1 MKRNTLIRLA
11 VTLLLAHGA
20 AWAQLSPTE
29 LLAYVPADA
38 EVVVGLDVQT
48 LTANPAFDRLHHQ
61 LNTQTFD
68 AGVATIEQVT
78 GINLL
83 RDIERVVLLGE
94 LRNQGQG
101 ALILKGHWYEE
112 DLIALVAMNPS
123 YEEQEHGAYSI
134 HVWTDEN
141 TGKVNHAVFLQP
153 DVLAMSEWPA
163 VLRRIIDAASD
174 RGRSL
179 RSVQV
184 PAQPDR
190 EGVGAF
196 LLAFRPADPNHNAR
210 KNPVIGQLESLA
222 VGLQAGETEM
232 TLSLD
237 GRAQDAHGATL
248 LSEALRGLL
257 AAAQLHVSGTRE
269 LPWPAQ
275 TRATGR
281 QIEST
286 VRVPMETVIA
296 AATTLKQAKAAN

>member
-1 MKRNTLIRLA
+1 MKRNPLIRLA

-20 AWAQLSPTE
+20 AWAQPSPTE

-61 LNTQTFD
+61 LNTERFD

-123 YEEQEHGAYSI
+123 YEEQEHGSYSI

-163 VLRRIIDAASD
+163 VLRRIP
-174 RGRSL
+174 RSNL
-179 RSVQV
+179 WVLGTRSK
-184 PAQPDR
+184 
-190 EGVGAF
+190 
-196 LLAFRPADPNHNAR
+196 L
-210 KNPVIGQLESLA
+210 
-222 VGLQAGETEM
+222 
-232 TLSLD
+232 LSLE
-237 GRAQDAHGATL
+237 GRPLMIDTDDPQLDADW
-248 LSEALRGLL
+248 SGL
-257 AAAQLHVSGTRE
+257 V
-269 LPWPAQ
+269 
-275 TRATGR
+275 
-281 QIEST
+281 QI
-286 VRVPMETVIA
+286 IA
-296 AATTLKQAKAAN
+296 GYDDRLWYQVASHA